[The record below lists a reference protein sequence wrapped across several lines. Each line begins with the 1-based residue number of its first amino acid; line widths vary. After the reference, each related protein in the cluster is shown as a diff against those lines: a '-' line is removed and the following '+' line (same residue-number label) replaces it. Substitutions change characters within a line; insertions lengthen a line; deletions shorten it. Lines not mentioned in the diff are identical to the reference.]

1 MKRGTAVR
9 VAAVVALAPLLTAC
23 GAEHDPLF
31 VTGTA
36 AKPTLGWRDCPAAKG
51 DGITEAALYEWDDSS
66 TVDDPGRTLWH
77 IEATDGT
84 TLSQRIRLGTVPDGF
99 TTQRPLTAALDPG
112 TTYALRV
119 NMASDDQVSGFLTF
133 RPEQLAPGQV
143 VFDESSTESRAAYD
157 DRDNEEFGCF
167 TE

>member
-9 VAAVVALAPLLTAC
+9 VAAVVVLAPLLTAC
-23 GAEHDPLF
+23 SAEHDPLF

-36 AKPTLGWRDCPAAKG
+36 AKPTLAWRDCPAAKG

-77 IEATDGT
+77 IRATHGK
-84 TLSQRIRLGTVPDGF
+84 TLSRRIPLGTAPDGF
-99 TTQRPLTAALDPG
+99 TTERPLTATLDPG
-112 TTYALRV
+112 TTYALRA
-119 NMASDDQVSGFLTF
+119 NMASDDQISGFLTF
-133 RPEQLAPGQV
+133 RLEQLAPGRV
-143 VFDESSTESRAAYD
+143 VFGESDAESRTDYD
-157 DRDNEEFGCF
+157 ARDDEEFGCF